1 MACLFPK
8 QDMCQPEMAGI
19 PWSVLP
25 CGVDAFQF
33 WKIAE
38 GEWLY
43 ICFCAEVK
51 VTKLG
56 RSGLSAMVW
65 QAV

>member
-8 QDMCQPEMAGI
+8 QDMCQPEMAGV

-25 CGVDAFQF
+25 CGVDAVQLFSF
-33 WKIAE
+33 RKIFE
-38 GEWLY
+38 GEWLC
-43 ICFCAEVK
+43 ICFSAEVK
-51 VTKLG
+51 VATLG
-56 RSGLSAMVW
+56 CNVTVW